1 MAWRDGVKDGVED
14 GVEDG
19 VTDGVTD
26 ASGTAS
32 RSPPPRALV
41 VAAFAALYVIGGS
54 TFLGQRYV
62 MHGGFTAFTASGL
75 RMLTAGTIMLVWLL
89 ARGVPLAPRRAW
101 PDLAIS
107 GTFLFVGGNAMSMIA
122 SGAVDSGLVAL
133 LTATAPFWLTIGAAQ
148 LPGGERPSPAGVFG
162 IVLGFVGLAVII
174 SPSLRGGGSAAGIM
188 AAAIS
193 PVAWAIGGL
202 WARQRLPGLPAMTIA
217 SHQMLFGTVPLLAI
231 GLLRGEWADLHPT
244 TSGFIAL
251 GYLVVCGNLITY
263 NSFVF
268 LMAHVPA
275 AKASTYAYVNPVIA
289 VLLGWWLA
297 GERISSRGLIGAA
310 AILAGVVLVNLA
322 QVYRRGDRAAAA
334 ALTGAARRLE

>member
-1 MAWRDGVKDGVED
+1 MDGPG
-14 GVEDG
+14 
-19 VTDGVTD
+19 
-26 ASGTAS
+26 SAS
-32 RSPPPRALV
+32 RTSPPPSRALV
-41 VAAFAALYVIGGS
+41 LAAFAALYVIGGS

-75 RMLTAGTIMLVWLL
+75 RMLLAGSIMLVWLL
-89 ARGVPLAPRRAW
+89 ARGAPLAPRRAW

-122 SGAVDSGLVAL
+122 SGSVDSGLVAL

-148 LPGGERPSPAGVFG
+148 LPGGERPSAAGVLG
-162 IVLGFVGLAVII
+162 ILLGFVGLAVII
-174 SPSLRGGGSAAGIM
+174 SPGMNGGGSAAGIL
-188 AAAIS
+188 AASIS
-193 PVAWAIGGL
+193 PICWAIGGL

-231 GLLRGEWADLHPT
+231 GLVRGEWADLHPEP
-244 TSGFIAL
+244 SAFVAL
-251 GYLVVCGNLITY
+251 GYLVVCGNLISY

-297 GERISSRGLIGAA
+297 DEHISSRGLVGAA

-322 QVYRRGDRAAAA
+322 QVVRRAERARDA